1 MKNKQKAWRAAS
13 RRNTVEGKL
22 TTRQLT
28 AVIRSNP
35 APSRLLDELLDRAAG
50 L

>member
-1 MKNKQKAWRAAS
+1 MKNKQKAWRVAS

-22 TTRQLT
+22 TARQIK
-28 AVIRSNP
+28 AAIRTNP
-35 APSRLLDELLDRAAG
+35 QPSSLLNELLDRAAG